1 MSRKLTL
8 RVENRNLTGMV
19 NDDITKYKNTNHTS
33 IIPQKHFNTDMSQT
47 KAGWNLDHDLW
58 QVLN

>member
-19 NDDITKYKNTNHTS
+19 NDDITKYKNTNRTS
-33 IIPQKHFNTDMSQT
+33 IISQKHFNTDMSQT
-47 KAGWNLDHDLW
+47 KAGWNLDHDL
-58 QVLN
+58 